1 MILKQTKN
9 MVRLSV
15 LMLGASALC
24 VPGSFASPTDF
35 VVNLSAH
42 AYKPSPYTLVAT
54 NTAAENVIKK
64 LGEDAVA
71 FLSNTNLSTTQKEKE
86 FRRLMNANFDMKT
99 IGRFTLGRN
108 WRNAT
113 EAQKKEY
120 QKLFEKMI
128 VSVYTQRLDN
138 YQGQAFEIQGSQE
151 AGKKDVVV
159 TSYIV
164 PESGSKVKVDWRLR
178 KKDGKYKIIDI
189 LVEGISMSLTQRSDF
204 SSVIQRGGGDIEALL
219 EHLRK

>member
-1 MILKQTKN
+1 
-9 MVRLSV
+9 
-15 LMLGASALC
+15 MLGASALC
-24 VPGSFASPTDF
+24 APVSFASPTDF
-35 VVNLSAH
+35 VVNLSNH
-42 AYKPSPYTLVAT
+42 AYKPSSYILVST

-64 LGEDAVA
+64 LGEDAVS
-71 FLSNTNLSTTQKEKE
+71 FLSNTNFSTAQKEKE
-86 FRRLMNANFDMKT
+86 FRRLMNANFDMQT

-120 QKLFEKMI
+120 QKLFENMV

-138 YQGQAFEIQGSQE
+138 YQGQSFEIEGSQE
-151 AGKKDVVV
+151 AGKKDVLV

-164 PESGSKVKVDWRLR
+164 PQSGSKVRVDWRLR
-178 KKDGKYKIIDI
+178 KKNGRYKIIDI